1 MSGFDKDGIYFIPLG
16 GADEIGIN
24 MYVYAV
30 NGKLI
35 VVDAGYG
42 FLNDDYPG
50 MDLAFA
56 DTSFLENYAGNIEGL
71 FITHAHEDHFGAIAH
86 VWPKLKCP
94 VYGTDFTLGLI
105 RERLKEYHL
114 DEVVPLCSVS
124 QNRLVELPDFSVEFI
139 PIVHS
144 VPETSALAI
153 RTKFGNIVHA
163 TDWRLDDG
171 EIGFLHTDYEALKRV
186 AADGVAMFVCDS
198 TNALLED
205 SLPSENDVR
214 KSLIK
219 MMPSF
224 EKGLIAT
231 CFASNLMRLES
242 LILAAYEA
250 ERTPVL
256 VGRSLIQNMR
266 IARENGYFKNLP
278 RYLEIGEAKDI
289 PSDKILYICTGSQA
303 NYRSALT
310 LIANGE
316 YKDIKLDKGD
326 TIIFSSKM
334 IPGNEDKIERMQEK
348 LIAQG
353 VEVITADDALV
364 HTSGH
369 ATKAELKYMYD
380 LLKPEIVLPVHG
392 SKRFT
397 REQRRFALSCGIG
410 QVETTGNGDVM
421 LYHNHRIEKIEE
433 VATDILGVD
442 RKQVTSLS
450 SQLVKNR
457 RRLAFNCSVFI
468 SVVMTQDWQ
477 VEDLQISSIDI
488 IEEKAFAELSL
499 EIKAEVL
506 AALPAQVEK
515 CRRREDLIIDFIR
528 AKIRKKILNVTG
540 IKPVTFMHFYRRAD
554 GETAN
559 CQVSE
564 EDKS

>member
-1 MSGFDKDGIYFIPLG
+1 MSNFDRDGIYFIPMG

-30 NGKLI
+30 KGKLI

-56 DTSFLENYAGNIEGL
+56 DASFLEYYADNIEGL

-94 VYGTDFTLGLI
+94 VYATDFTLGLI
-105 RERLKEYHL
+105 KERLREYHL
-114 DEVVPLCSVS
+114 EDEVELISAT
-124 QNRLVELPDFSVEFI
+124 QNKIVELENFKVEFI

-153 RTKFGNIVHA
+153 RTPFGNVVHA

-171 EIGFLHTDYEALKRV
+171 EIGFLKTDYEALKKV
-186 AADGVAMFVCDS
+186 AQEGVALFVCDS
-198 TNALLED
+198 TNALWNEKQ
-205 SLPSENDVR
+205 PTEYEVR
-214 KSLIK
+214 QSLIK
-219 MMPSF
+219 MMPTF
-224 EKGLIAT
+224 KQGLIAT

-250 ERTPVL
+250 QRTPVL

-266 IARENGYFKNLP
+266 IAKENGYFENLP
-278 RYLEIGEAKDI
+278 KYLDITEARDI
-289 PSDKILYICTGSQA
+289 PSDKVLFICTGSQA

-316 YKDIKLDKGD
+316 HKDIKLSKGD

-348 LIAQG
+348 MMAQG
-353 VEVITADDALV
+353 VEVITSDDALV
-364 HTSGH
+364 HTTGH
-369 ATKAELKYMYD
+369 ATKEELKYMYD
-380 LLKPEIVLPVHG
+380 LLKPEVVLPVHG
-392 SKRFT
+392 SHRFT
-397 REQRRFALSCGIG
+397 REQQRFALSCGVN
-410 QVETTGNGDVM
+410 QVETSKNGDVL
-421 LYHNHRIEKIEE
+421 LYHNHGVEKIEE

-442 RKQVTSLS
+442 RNQETALS

-457 RRLAFNCSVFI
+457 RRIAYNCSVFI
-468 SVVMTQDWQ
+468 SLFLTENWQ
-477 VEDLQISSIDI
+477 IEDLQISSIDI
-488 IEEKAFAELSL
+488 IEENAFNELAKK
-499 EIKAEVL
+499 IKEDVIKDF
-506 AALPAQVEK
+506 PETVV
-515 CRRREDLIIDFIR
+515 RYNYREDIISDMVR
-528 AKIRKKILNVTG
+528 AKIRKAIMKETG
-540 IKPVTFMHFYRRAD
+540 IKPVTFMHFYRR
-554 GETAN
+554 
-559 CQVSE
+559 QSE
-564 EDKS
+564 EAILPDVKEDKQ

>member
-1 MSGFDKDGIYFIPLG
+1 MSGFDKEGIYFIPLG

-35 VVDAGYG
+35 AVDAGYG

-56 DTSFLENYAGNIEGL
+56 DASFLENYADNIEGL
-71 FITHAHEDHFGAIAH
+71 FITHAHEDHYGAIAH
-86 VWPKLKCP
+86 IWPKLKCP

-114 DEVVPLCSVS
+114 EDAVPLHSVS
-124 QNRLVELPDFSVEFI
+124 ENKIVDLSNFSVEFI

-153 RTKFGNIVHA
+153 RTPYGNIVHA
-163 TDWRLDDG
+163 TDWRLDDSA
-171 EIGFLHTDYEALKRV
+171 ISFLHTDYDALKRISSE
-186 AADGVAMFVCDS
+186 GVAMFVCDS

-205 SLPSENDVR
+205 KLPSEYDVR
-214 KSLIK
+214 QSLLK
-219 MMPSF
+219 LVPSF
-224 EKGLIAT
+224 RKGLLAT

-242 LILAAYEA
+242 LILAAHEA
-250 ERTPVL
+250 GRTPIL

-266 IARENGYFKNLP
+266 IAKENGYFSNLP
-278 RYLEIGEAKDI
+278 HYLDIAEAQEI
-289 PSDKILYICTGSQA
+289 PSDNALYICTGSQA

-316 YKDIKLDKGD
+316 HKTIQLSEGD
-326 TIIFSSKM
+326 AIIFSSKM

-353 VEVITADDALV
+353 VDVITTDDALV

-369 ATKAELKYMYD
+369 ATKEELKFMYD

-392 SKRFT
+392 SKRFI
-397 REQRRFALSCGIG
+397 REQQRFALNCGIK
-410 QVETTGNGDVM
+410 QVKTSKNGDVI
-421 LYHNHRIEKIEE
+421 LYHNHQIECIEE
-433 VATDILGVD
+433 IATDILGVD
-442 RKQVTSLS
+442 RKQLTPLS

-457 RRLAFNCSVFI
+457 KRIAFNCSVFI
-468 SVVMTQDWQ
+468 SAVLNQDWS
-477 VEDLQISSIDI
+477 VADLQITSIDV
-488 IEEKAFAELSL
+488 IEENAFNELAD
-499 EIKAEVL
+499 EIKQDIIKDI
-506 AALPAQVEK
+506 PSQVIKNKE
-515 CRRREDLIIDFIR
+515 REDLVADFIR
-528 AKIRKKILNVTG
+528 AKIRKRILQATG
-540 IKPVTFMHFYRRAD
+540 IKPVTFMHFYRCSKA
-554 GETAN
+554 GATPLN
-559 CQVSE
+559 SE
-564 EDKS
+564 EDK

>member
-1 MSGFDKDGIYFIPLG
+1 MSSFDRDGIYFIPLG

-30 NGKLI
+30 KGKLI

-56 DTSFLENYAGNIEGL
+56 DTSFLENYAEDIVAM
-71 FITHAHEDHFGAIAH
+71 FITHAHEDHFGAISH

-94 VYGTDFTLGLI
+94 VYCTDFTLGLI
-105 RERLKEYHL
+105 KERLKEYHL
-114 DEVVPLCSVS
+114 DDEVPLYSVS
-124 QNRLVELPDFSVEFI
+124 QNPIVELPNFNVEFI

-153 RTKFGNIVHA
+153 RTQFGNILHA
-163 TDWRLDDG
+163 TDWRLDDSS
-171 EIGFLHTDYEALKRV
+171 ISFLQTDYNALQKI
-186 AADGVAMFVCDS
+186 ASEGVAMFVCDS
-198 TNALLED
+198 TNALLEEK
-205 SLPSENDVR
+205 LPSENDVR
-214 KSLIK
+214 QSLIK

-224 EKGLIAT
+224 EKGVIAT

-242 LILAAYEA
+242 LILAAHEA

-266 IARENGYFKNLP
+266 IAKENGYFQNIP
-278 RYLEIGEAKDI
+278 NYLDISEAQDI
-289 PSDKILYICTGSQA
+289 PSDKVLYICTGSQA

-310 LIANGE
+310 LIANNE
-316 YKDIKLDKGD
+316 YKSIKLGVGD

-334 IPGNEDKIERMQEK
+334 IPGNEDKIERMQDK

-369 ATKAELKYMYD
+369 ATKEELRYMYD
-380 LLKPEIVLPVHG
+380 LLKPEVVLPVHG
-392 SKRFT
+392 SRRFT
-397 REQRRFALSCGIG
+397 REQQRFALGCGIK
-410 QVETTGNGDVM
+410 QVKTTKNGDVI
-421 LYHNHRIEKIEE
+421 LYNNHQAECIEE
-433 VATDILGVD
+433 ISTDILGVD
-442 RKQVTSLS
+442 RKQVTSLT

-457 RRLAFNCSVFI
+457 KRLAFNCSVYI
-468 SVVMTQDWQ
+468 SIVLTSDWQ

-488 IEEKAFAELSL
+488 IEENDFNNLVADIKPDIISSL
-499 EIKAEVL
+499 PEQVIKC
-506 AALPAQVEK
+506 K
-515 CRRREDLIIDFIR
+515 GREDMISDFIR
-528 AKIRKKILNVTG
+528 AKIRKRILNATG
-540 IKPVTFMHFYRRAD
+540 IKPVTFMHFYRRPTDEAISP
-554 GETAN
+554 N
-559 CQVSE
+559 VE
-564 EDKS
+564 EDKL

>member
-1 MSGFDKDGIYFIPLG
+1 MSGFDRDGIYFVPLG

-56 DTSFLENYAGNIEGL
+56 DTSFLENYAGDIEGL

-105 RERLKEYHL
+105 RERLREYHL
-114 DEVVPLCSVS
+114 DEVVPLRSVS
-124 QNRLVELPDFSVEFI
+124 QNRRVELPNFSVEFI

-153 RTKFGNIVHA
+153 RTMFGNVVHA

-171 EIGFLHTDYEALKRV
+171 EIAFLRTDYDALRQV
-186 AADGVAMFVCDS
+186 AAEGVAMFVCDS

-214 KSLIK
+214 QSLIK

-224 EKGLIAT
+224 KKGLIAT

-250 ERTPVL
+250 GRTPVL

-266 IARENGYFKNLP
+266 IARENGYFKDLP
-278 RYLEIGEAKDI
+278 RYLDIGEAKDI
-289 PSDKILYICTGSQA
+289 PSDKVLYICTGSQA

-310 LIANGE
+310 LIANGD
-316 YKDIKLDKGD
+316 YKDIKLDAGD

-380 LLKPEIVLPVHG
+380 LLKPEVVLPVHG

-421 LYHNHRIEKIEE
+421 LYHDHQIEKIEE
-433 VATDILGVD
+433 VVTDILGVD
-442 RKQVTSLS
+442 RKQVTPLS

-468 SVVMTQDWQ
+468 SVVMTHDWQ

-488 IEEKAFAELSL
+488 MEERAFAELSS

-506 AALPAQVEK
+506 ATLPAQIEK
-515 CRRREDLIIDFIR
+515 CRQREDLIADYIR

-540 IKPVTFMHFYRRAD
+540 IKPVTFMHFYRRSD
-554 GETAN
+554 GKAAN
-559 CQVSE
+559 LQDAA

>member
-1 MSGFDKDGIYFIPLG
+1 MSNFDRDGIYFIPLG

-30 NGKLI
+30 KGKLI

-56 DTSFLENYAGNIEGL
+56 DTSFLENYAQDIEGL

-86 VWPKLKCP
+86 IWPKLKCH
-94 VYGTDFTLGLI
+94 VYGTNFTLGLI
-105 RERLKEYHL
+105 KERLKEYHL
-114 DEVVPLCSVS
+114 DGVVPLHSVS
-124 QNRLVELPDFSVEFI
+124 DNRFVDLPNFNVEFI

-153 RTKFGNIVHA
+153 RTPFGNVVHA
-163 TDWRLDDG
+163 TDWRLDDSS
-171 EIGFLHTDYEALKRV
+171 IAFLQTDYAALQKV
-186 AADGVAMFVCDS
+186 ASEGVAMFVCDS
-198 TNALLED
+198 TNALLSD
-205 SLPSENDVR
+205 KLPSEFEVR
-214 KSLIK
+214 QSLIK

-224 EKGLIAT
+224 KQGLIAT

-250 ERTPVL
+250 QRTPVL

-266 IARENGYFKNLP
+266 IARENGYFKDLP
-278 RYLEIGEAKDI
+278 HYLDISEAKDI
-289 PSDKILYICTGSQA
+289 PSDKVLYICTGSQA

-316 YKDIKLDKGD
+316 YKDIKLDVGD

-353 VEVITADDALV
+353 VNVMTADDALV

-380 LLKPEIVLPVHG
+380 LLKPDVVLPVHG

-397 REQRRFALSCGIG
+397 REQQRFALSCGVK
-410 QVETTGNGDVM
+410 QVETTKNGDVM
-421 LYHNHRIEKIEE
+421 LYHDHGVEFIEE

-442 RKQVTSLS
+442 RKQVTSLT

-457 RRLAFNCSVFI
+457 RRLAFNCSVYI
-468 SVVMTQDWQ
+468 SVVLTHDWHI
-477 VEDLQISSIDI
+477 EDLQISSIDI
-488 IEEKAFAELSL
+488 IEEQKFNELAE

-506 AALPAQVEK
+506 AAFPAQVTK
-515 CRRREDLIIDFIR
+515 SNGREDILMDFIR
-528 AKIRKKILNVTG
+528 AKIRKKILNATG
-540 IKPVTFMHFYRRAD
+540 IKPVTFMHYYRMPEPAATRPDDAAD
-554 GETAN
+554 K
-559 CQVSE
+559 Q
-564 EDKS
+564 

>member
-1 MSGFDKDGIYFIPLG
+1 MSNFNKDGIYFIPLG

-35 VVDAGYG
+35 VIDAGYG

-56 DTSFLENYAGNIEGL
+56 DTSFLENYVDDIEGL

-86 VWPKLKCP
+86 IWPKLQCP

-114 DEVVPLCSVS
+114 DDVVPLHSVS
-124 QNRLVELPDFSVEFI
+124 QNRIVTLSDFSIEFI

-153 RTKFGNIVHA
+153 RTPFGNVVHA

-171 EIGFLHTDYEALKRV
+171 SIGFLKTDYDALHKI
-186 AADGVAMFVCDS
+186 ASEGVAMFVCDS

-205 SLPSENDVR
+205 KLPSENDVR
-214 KSLIK
+214 QNLFK
-219 MMPSF
+219 MLPTF
-224 EKGLIAT
+224 KQGLLAT

-242 LILAAYEA
+242 LILAANEA
-250 ERTPVL
+250 GRTPVL
-256 VGRSLIQNMR
+256 VGRSLLQNMR
-266 IARENGYFKNLP
+266 IAKENGYFSNIP
-278 RYLEIGEAKDI
+278 SYLDISEAKDI
-289 PSDKILYICTGSQA
+289 PSDKVLYICTGSQA

-326 TIIFSSKM
+326 AIIFSSKM

-369 ATKAELKYMYD
+369 ATKAELQYMYD
-380 LLKPEIVLPVHG
+380 LLKHEIVLPVHG
-392 SKRFT
+392 SRRFT
-397 REQRRFALSCGIG
+397 REQQRFALSCGIN
-410 QVETTGNGDVM
+410 QVKTSNNGDVL
-421 LYHNHRIEKIEE
+421 LYHNHNVECIEE

-442 RKQVTSLS
+442 RKQVTSLT

-468 SVVMTQDWQ
+468 SVILSHDWQ

-488 IEEKAFAELSL
+488 IEEKAFTDLVS
-499 EIKAEVL
+499 EIKPDIIASIPEY
-506 AALPAQVEK
+506 AQNCK
-515 CRRREDLIIDFIR
+515 GREDMVSDFIR
-528 AKIRKKILNVTG
+528 AKIRKKILNATG
-540 IKPVTFMHFYRRAD
+540 IKPVTFMHFFRRLNNDIIHSDA
-554 GETAN
+554 
-559 CQVSE
+559 E
-564 EDKS
+564 EDIR